1 MLRILIF
8 TFTMI
13 HLLSAK
19 SQSVEWLV
27 SAGGD
32 KSDKGS
38 TVVVD
43 QDGYIYATG
52 YYNEEADFG
61 PYNTSFSFPNSKEVF
76 VSKMDSNGNYLWV
89 KNGLNYFDDRG
100 LGLCVD
106 ENGFIY
112 VTGTCW
118 GGLEW
123 GGLSVYNFTGY
134 TDQIFIVKLDP
145 AGNEVWMKNAGVNEA
160 GYPYNDDHGQD
171 LAADGEGNIYVTG
184 FLSNNSDTDVL
195 DAVFDGISV
204 PMQPNDSLAYVA
216 KLDTDGNWAWVETF
230 DGIFASRDNACAL
243 DDEGNV
249 YITGSFTDDAIFG
262 STTLSSYGKQDIYV
276 VKYNSDG
283 VFQWV
288 RQAGSVKSDRGNG
301 IIYGH
306 DGHMYLTGEFR
317 DVCSFKSGLYL
328 DNYGGPKGRDI
339 FVAKISKDGD
349 WIWASKGGS
358 KKGSDKGIEITANDQ
373 GNIFVTGQFSAN
385 ADFGDFEVDSDGDS
399 VDVFIAAIDTLGEW
413 RWVMKAGGSDFDRG
427 AGITVDSSCNVYI
440 TGYYA
445 SDLTIGGKVV
455 NANLGGKDIFTLKM
469 SDVCFGYDPPVDTS
483 EVVDNNPPITDG
495 SPNPDEPDSCLFVS
509 SNVITANNDNINDKV
524 SFFPYCDFPVEIV
537 IVNRWG
543 RIVFQTNDPLSEWQG
558 QDMAGNRVEEG
569 VYFWS
574 VLYEDENGNA
584 QQQHGHITVFH

>member
-1 MLRILIF
+1 MLRISLVICLF
-8 TFTMI
+8 
-13 HLLSAK
+13 LVALSGK

-38 TVVVD
+38 TIVVD
-43 QDGYIYATG
+43 QDGYIYETG

-61 PYNTSFSFPNSKEVF
+61 PYNTAFSFPSSKEVY
-76 VSKMDSNGNYLWV
+76 VAKMDPDGNYLWV
-89 KNGLNYFDDRG
+89 RNGLNYFDDRG

-106 ENGFIY
+106 EDGFVY

-123 GGLSVYNFTGY
+123 GSLSVYNNTSY
-134 TDQIFIVKLDP
+134 TDQIFIVKIDP
-145 AGNEVWMKNAGVNEA
+145 LGNEVWMKNAGINEA
-160 GYPYNDDHGQD
+160 SYPYNDDHGQD
-171 LAADGEGNIYVTG
+171 LAADGNGNIYVTG
-184 FLSNNSDTDVL
+184 FMSNNDDFSVL
-195 DAVFDGISV
+195 DAHFDAITV
-204 PMQPNDSLAYVA
+204 PMQPNDSLAFVA

-230 DGIFASRDNACAL
+230 DGIYASRDNACAV

-249 YITGSFTDDAIFG
+249 YITGSFTDDALFG
-262 STTLSSYGKQDIYV
+262 TTTLSSYGKQDIYV
-276 VKYNSDG
+276 VKYNPDG

-288 RQAGSVKSDRGNG
+288 RQAGSTKSDRGNG

-306 DGHMYLTGEFR
+306 DGHMYVTGEFR

-339 FVAKISKDGD
+339 FVAKISKDGE

-358 KKGSDKGIEITANDQ
+358 KKGSDKGIEITANSQ

-385 ADFGDFEVDSDGDS
+385 ADFGAYEVDSDGDS

-427 AGITVDSSCNVYI
+427 AGIVVDSTCNLYV

-445 SDLTIGGKVV
+445 SDLAIGGESLS
-455 NANLGGKDIFTLKM
+455 ANLGGKDIFTLKM
-469 SDVCFGYDPPVDTS
+469 SDVCFGYEPPEDTTITVEEPPVV
-483 EVVDNNPPITDG
+483 EA
-495 SPNPDEPDSCLFVS
+495 PDSCLFIS
-509 SNVITANNDNINDKV
+509 ANVITANNDQVNDKV
-524 SFFPYCDFPVEIV
+524 SFFQYCGFPVQIL

-543 RIVFQTNDPLSEWQG
+543 QKVFESTNPLEEWKGHDMGG
-558 QDMAGNRVEEG
+558 QLLEEG

-574 VLYEDENGNA
+574 VHYEDEEGNM
-584 QQQHGHITVFH
+584 QQQHGHITLFH